1 MSKETC
7 VHVKRDLCTY
17 QNVTLS
23 RELVLC
29 RLLRAR
35 ESHSER
41 ERKSLVKERI
51 RESDSLESKET
62 CIHVKRD
69 LYTCQN
75 ITLEREWVLRKLLRE
90 RESHSQR
97 ERESLVKERV
107 RESDSLESKET
118 YIHVKRDL
126 YTCQKRPV
134 YMSNCH
140 SRERVGLAQAL
151 ARERESLSER
161 EWVL

>member
-1 MSKETC
+1 MSNC
-7 VHVKRDLCTY
+7 H
-17 QNVTLS
+17 
-23 RELVLC
+23 
-29 RLLRAR
+29 
-35 ESHSER
+35 
-41 ERKSLVKERI
+41 
-51 RESDSLESKET
+51 SLER
-62 CIHVKRD
+62 VG
-69 LYTCQN
+69 LAQA
-75 ITLEREWVLRKLLRE
+75 LARE
-90 RESHSQR
+90 RESLRER

-151 ARERESLSER
+151 ARERESPSEK